1 MLTTYG
7 IDGKTYE
14 YPKAAKPTVTLV
26 TATAATTSSG
36 GGTNLDALRRAI
48 IGQESGGDSR
58 ILNPDSGAIGYG
70 QVMPANVPSWTRE
83 ALGRSLTPSQFREDP
98 KAQLATI
105 NFQMGKMLK
114 TALANSGGNMEIA
127 IRKTASEWYSGQQ
140 SLYDNPRPQTFGA
153 GSYPS
158 IRDYT
163 LSIVGK
169 YRAEI
174 GKGGQPTLV
183 SNPAQQR
190 PEPNDGRIPMGNGKY
205 LLQGKIIGSAA
216 GYTNSSPLQPSYASA
231 SKHDYGVGDDTTY
244 NYAQLGREPRLL
256 AALEKEAKRAGV
268 PAQWMA
274 DLASLSG
281 TSGIQGPEEL
291 ALLADKLQGE
301 KIRTP
306 SDMVRVALGDGEATS
321 QLGIHAGRR
330 YDSQFSRF
338 ARATAGVHREQTA
351 DCTLCS
357 RLASQSDFVIHK
369 GELA

>member
-1 MLTTYG
+1 M
-7 IDGKTYE
+7 
-14 YPKAAKPTVTLV
+14 
-26 TATAATTSSG
+26 
-36 GGTNLDALRRAI
+36 
-48 IGQESGGDSR
+48 
-58 ILNPDSGAIGYG
+58 
-70 QVMPANVPSWTRE
+70 
-83 ALGRSLTPSQFREDP
+83 TPEQFREDP

-174 GKGGQPTLV
+174 GKGGQQMPQTTLV
-183 SNPAQQR
+183 SNPGQPQQQ
-190 PEPNDGRIPMGNGKY
+190 PQSDERIPLGNGKF
-205 LLQGKIIGSAA
+205 LLNGKIIGSAA

-244 NYAQLGREPRLL
+244 NYAQLGREPKLL
-256 AALEKEAKRAGV
+256 ATLEKEAKRAGV

-291 ALLADKLQGE
+291 AMLADKLQGE

-330 YDSQFSRF
+330 YDSQFTRF
-338 ARATAGVHREQTA
+338 ARATAGIHREQTA